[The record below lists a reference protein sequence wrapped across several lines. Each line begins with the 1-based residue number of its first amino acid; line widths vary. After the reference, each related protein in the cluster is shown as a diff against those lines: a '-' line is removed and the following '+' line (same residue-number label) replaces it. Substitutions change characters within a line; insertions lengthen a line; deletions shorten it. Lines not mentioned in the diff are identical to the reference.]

1 MIPKITMVM
10 TARKSATRKLALSKL
25 PHSGRSPSAAALET
39 MGETMFMQIKPTTA
53 IVKNIEP
60 AIPDAPRLS
69 AARNFIRPTWMVSAK
84 PMSMMPNCP
93 MMMGNA
99 SLTVLKTF

>member
-1 MIPKITMVM
+1 MRMVI
-10 TARKSATRKLALSKL
+10 TARNSATRKLALSKL

-69 AARNFIRPTWMVSAK
+69 AARNFIRPT
-84 PMSMMPNCP
+84 
-93 MMMGNA
+93 
-99 SLTVLKTF
+99 